1 MEVDLKESQN
11 HWQQLASIEA
21 KKNRELRYQHGTGPS
36 NVFILDTSS
45 SLGEEGFTQMKE
57 AFISI
62 INEYAKHPEID
73 ENVAVIVCGRETKF
87 IRYFSNHYE
96 DIKHCLDDLNFGGP
110 SNLTAAFYLST
121 GCFKN
126 GASQSH
132 IVGEFHIRQR
142 IILISDGRPTDFTST
157 SHTNDDDAAAA
168 ATAGF
173 DEVIKDFLLSYT
185 RHLGQIHPIF
195 CIPVGRNPDYT
206 MLEFISVQSR
216 GGKIVH
222 RHEARQFAKYSQH
235 ITIASR
241 LSYSMMN
248 DGNDRERVMT
258 SLVCTFPDEEFSE
271 MDQDAIYEIC
281 SKKSLYGSLDR
292 SKLNRDEDEDAFEE
306 RNPNMPRL
314 GSRVRRGRDWKWHD
328 QDNFGLGTVI
338 GHCKKV
344 GWLTVEWDT
353 GSRNIYRYGSTRWES
368 DVYDVQVCNEPR
380 TLRNEP
386 ISAGCQVKRGPDWE
400 WENQDGG
407 AGSIGSVVTVVN
419 NCIVLVRWQHGFLG
433 QYRFGCNGKI
443 DLQIC
448 DPFSQDAVRHRDELM
463 RSAALNCPPSIQA
476 RFNEDFEKPLDSIEE
491 PDHKTSPNLATKPI
505 LHVIKGKYFRNDSR
519 SSDIETD
526 GPTFSCAKGHWF
538 WKNAK
543 GEWNPYCRET
553 NAKINRCYERDR
565 KSTAVV
571 TVQNQN
577 YRVVMAKNIQINL
590 ETRETLEVKL
600 VENEFSS

>member
-1 MEVDLKESQN
+1 MAGDIFSKRWRMSQD
-11 HWQQLASIEA
+11 
-21 KKNRELRYQHGTGPS
+21 RELRYQHGTGPS

-62 INEYAKHPEID
+62 IN
-73 ENVAVIVCGRETKF
+73 G
-87 IRYFSNHYE
+87 
-96 DIKHCLDDLNFGGP
+96 
-110 SNLTAAFYLST
+110 
-121 GCFKN
+121 
-126 GASQSH
+126 QSH

-173 DEVIKDFLLSYT
+173 DE
-185 RHLGQIHPIF
+185 
-195 CIPVGRNPDYT
+195 T
-206 MLEFISVQSR
+206 MLEFISVQSQ

-258 SLVCTFPDEEFSE
+258 SLVCRFPDEEFSE

-338 GHCKKV
+338 GHCKK
-344 GWLTVEWDT
+344 
-353 GSRNIYRYGSTRWES
+353 
-368 DVYDVQVCNEPR
+368 
-380 TLRNEP
+380 
-386 ISAGCQVKRGPDWE
+386 GPDWE

-419 NCIVLVRWQHGFLG
+419 NCIVLKL
-433 QYRFGCNGKI
+433 NNN
-443 DLQIC
+443 DLN
-448 DPFSQDAVRHRDELM
+448 S
-463 RSAALNCPPSIQA
+463 
-476 RFNEDFEKPLDSIEE
+476 
-491 PDHKTSPNLATKPI
+491 
-505 LHVIKGKYFRNDSR
+505 
-519 SSDIETD
+519 
-526 GPTFSCAKGHWF
+526 
-538 WKNAK
+538 
-543 GEWNPYCRET
+543 
-553 NAKINRCYERDR
+553 
-565 KSTAVV
+565 
-571 TVQNQN
+571 
-577 YRVVMAKNIQINL
+577 
-590 ETRETLEVKL
+590 
-600 VENEFSS
+600 

>member
-1 MEVDLKESQN
+1 
-11 HWQQLASIEA
+11 
-21 KKNRELRYQHGTGPS
+21 
-36 NVFILDTSS
+36 
-45 SLGEEGFTQMKE
+45 
-57 AFISI
+57 
-62 INEYAKHPEID
+62 
-73 ENVAVIVCGRETKF
+73 
-87 IRYFSNHYE
+87 
-96 DIKHCLDDLNFGGP
+96 
-110 SNLTAAFYLST
+110 
-121 GCFKN
+121 
-126 GASQSH
+126 
-132 IVGEFHIRQR
+132 
-142 IILISDGRPTDFTST
+142 
-157 SHTNDDDAAAA
+157 
-168 ATAGF
+168 
-173 DEVIKDFLLSYT
+173 
-185 RHLGQIHPIF
+185 
-195 CIPVGRNPDYT
+195 
-206 MLEFISVQSR
+206 
-216 GGKIVH
+216 
-222 RHEARQFAKYSQH
+222 
-235 ITIASR
+235 
-241 LSYSMMN
+241 MN

-258 SLVCTFPDEEFSE
+258 SLVCRFPDEEFSE

-314 GSRVRRGRDWKWHD
+314 GSRVRRGWDWKWHD

-338 GHCKKV
+338 GHCKK
-344 GWLTVEWDT
+344 
-353 GSRNIYRYGSTRWES
+353 
-368 DVYDVQVCNEPR
+368 
-380 TLRNEP
+380 
-386 ISAGCQVKRGPDWE
+386 GPDWE

-476 RFNEDFEKPLDSIEE
+476 SFNEDFEKPLDSIEE

-505 LHVIKGKYFRNDSR
+505 LHVIKGKYFRNDSL

-571 TVQNQN
+571 TVQNQ
-577 YRVVMAKNIQINL
+577 K
-590 ETRETLEVKL
+590 
-600 VENEFSS
+600 